1 MGCGSP
7 VARLSGLSE
16 SRVEELVDYVSR
28 HTDVVGEEGS
38 DLQALDRALA
48 SLAVRTGVKRHAGT
62 IEETYTM
69 MGKTFVQAG
78 KNLTHIKHIVA
89 TGGSLIHAKETEKI
103 AGFAMYSMDDPDSLR
118 PKEARVLVDRSYILA
133 AMGLLSVTEP
143 RAALQI
149 MKKELKTYGYP
160 E

>member
-1 MGCGSP
+1 
-7 VARLSGLSE
+7 
-16 SRVEELVDYVSR
+16 
-28 HTDVVGEEGS
+28 
-38 DLQALDRALA
+38 
-48 SLAVRTGVKRHAGT
+48 
-62 IEETYTM
+62 M

-103 AGFAMYSMDDPDSLR
+103 AGFAMYSTDDPDSLR
-118 PKEARVLVDRSYILA
+118 PKEAGVLVDRSYILA

-143 RAALQI
+143 QAALQI
-149 MKKELKTYGYP
+149 MKKELKTDGYP